1 MSRGTNVGNERQQ
14 PPTEGSLDPR
24 QFREGH
30 GVTLD
35 QIAERTKISTR
46 FLLAI
51 ESADYEKLPGGVF
64 AINYLRQYAAVAG
77 CNEVALLRDYR
88 RRMRVETE
96 SAPQPLSP
104 WRRWLGIA

>member
-1 MSRGTNVGNERQQ
+1 M
-14 PPTEGSLDPR
+14 DPR

-96 SAPQPLSP
+96 TTPQPLSP

>member
-1 MSRGTNVGNERQQ
+1 M
-14 PPTEGSLDPR
+14 
-24 QFREGH
+24 
-30 GVTLD
+30 TLD
-35 QIAERTKISTR
+35 QIAERTKISLR

-88 RRMRVETE
+88 RRMRVEAET
-96 SAPQPLSP
+96 APEPLSP